1 MRSWYG
7 RGRPLRL
14 AITSCCLSAF
24 LFFGYDQ
31 GVFSGILQNKDWL
44 TQFHHPSDTK
54 TGILVSSYCLGALCG
69 CILNFFLGDVLGR
82 RRMMWLAMGFVIVG
96 ASLQTSA
103 YATAHLVVGRVVTGL
118 GTGIDSSTVPMYQ
131 SELCRK
137 EKRGRIISLEVLFI
151 GIGICSAY
159 WIDFGM
165 SYTSGSIAWRLP
177 ISLQLVLSVTV
188 IVLLFGLPESPR
200 WLCKRNR
207 DEEAIEVLCAVYDLM
222 PDDPYVRS
230 EMAAIRKAID
240 LERAEGASKILGLFR
255 SDRLQTRRRV
265 ALAWFGLFMNQMS
278 GINLVVYYMPS
289 VLVTNV
295 GLSAKT
301 AQLIAGFIELMF
313 IIGSTLP
320 SLRLDQMGRRKTM
333 MWGTAGLSVSMALIS
348 ILLSFG
354 GKHSSSAAIA
364 FFFTYMLIFGATIN
378 VVPWVYGPE
387 ILPLEARARGTAISV
402 SAHWTWNF
410 FIVMITPIL
419 INRLGWKTYLIFTFT
434 NVSHRSLIILESVK
448 TMNRPCSSRSSIS
461 STLRLVVSP
470 SKRSIRSFSTQI
482 EDPGIPC
489 MLSRWPTIR
498 SRRARRVAVK
508 SILRSYDLVLILQV
522 RLHQSLW

>member
-14 AITSCCLSAF
+14 AITYCCLCAF

-31 GVFSGILQNKDWL
+31 GVFSGILQNKNWL
-44 TQFHHPSDTK
+44 DQFGHPDDTK
-54 TGILVSSYCLGALCG
+54 TGILVSSYCLGALFGCG
-69 CILNFFLGDVLGR
+69 LNFFFGDQLGR
-82 RRMMWLAMGFVIVG
+82 RRMMWLAMCFVIVG

-103 YATAHLVVGRVVTGL
+103 FSTAHLIIGRVITGF

-137 EKRGRIISLEVLFI
+137 EHRGRIVSLEVLFI
-151 GIGICSAY
+151 GIGITGAY

-177 ISLQLVLSVTV
+177 ISLQLVLSITV
-188 IVLLFGLPESPR
+188 IILLFGLPESPR
-200 WLCKRNR
+200 WLCKRGR
-207 DEEAIEVLCAVYDLM
+207 DQEAIEVLCAVYDLA

-240 LERAEGASKILGLFR
+240 LERAEGASKIFGLFK
-255 SDRLQTRRRV
+255 SDRLKTRRRV
-265 ALAWFGLFMNQMS
+265 GLAWFGLFMNQLS

-301 AQLIAGFIELMF
+301 SQLVAGFIELMF
-313 IIGSTLP
+313 IFGAALP

-333 MWGTAGLSVSMALIS
+333 MWGTAGLSISMALIS

-354 GKHSSSAAIA
+354 GKNTSSAAIA

-387 ILPLEARARGTAISV
+387 ILPLEARARGTAISI
-402 SAHWTWNF
+402 SSHWMWNF
-410 FIVMITPIL
+410 FIVMITPVL

-434 NVSHRSLIILESVK
+434 NVSQTTPALLDALLTSKQAAFVPIIYFFYPETSNISLEAIDQIFLDPDRKPWHPVYVE
-448 TMNRPCSSRSSIS
+448 
-461 STLRLVVSP
+461 TLDEDMTERGSEDHKNG
-470 SKRSIRSFSTQI
+470 SEEYI
-482 EDPGIPC
+482 EK
-489 MLSRWPTIR
+489 
-498 SRRARRVAVK
+498 V
-508 SILRSYDLVLILQV
+508 
-522 RLHQSLW
+522 